1 MNIRRIAMATES
13 SIRARAKADE
23 VVETAVTT
31 GPAAAAMI
39 SGAIGAFVIGL
50 LTTGVVIFE
59 GLREA
64 LNWWNPAGPLTGKTG
79 VGVIAWLISWALL
92 NTVWKDREYDLRK
105 AFIITLIFLTFGVI
119 LTFPPVFEAF
129 E

>member
-1 MNIRRIAMATES
+1 MATET
-13 SIRARAKADE
+13 SIRVRAKADD
-23 VVETAVTT
+23 VVEAAVTT
-31 GPAAAAMI
+31 GPAAAAII
-39 SGAIGAFVIGL
+39 SGAIGTFVIGL
-50 LTTGVVIFE
+50 LTTGSVIFE
-59 GLREA
+59 GLRNA

-92 NTVWKDREYDLRK
+92 STVWKDKDYDLRK
-105 AFIITLIFLTFGVI
+105 AFVITLIIVALGVI

>member
-1 MNIRRIAMATES
+1 MATETS
-13 SIRARAKADE
+13 VRARAKADD

-39 SGAIGAFVIGL
+39 SGAMGTFVIGL
-50 LTTGVVIFE
+50 LTTGAVIFE

-79 VGVIAWLISWALL
+79 VGVIAWLISWVLL
-92 NTVWKDREYDLRK
+92 NTVWKGKEYDLRK
-105 AFIITLIFLTFGVI
+105 AFIITLIFVALGVI

>member
-1 MNIRRIAMATES
+1 MATGA
-13 SIRARAKADE
+13 SIRFRVKADE

-39 SGAIGAFVIGL
+39 SGGIGAFVIGL
-50 LTTGVVIFE
+50 LTTGAVISE
-59 GLREA
+59 VLRNA

-79 VGVIAWLISWALL
+79 VGVIAWLICWALL
-92 NTVWKDREYDLRK
+92 NTVWKGKDYDLRK
-105 AFIITLIFLTFGVI
+105 SFIITLVFLALGLI

-129 E
+129 EK

>member
-1 MNIRRIAMATES
+1 MATET
-13 SIRARAKADE
+13 SIRARAKSDE

-39 SGAIGAFVIGL
+39 SGAIGTFVIGL
-50 LTTGVVIFE
+50 LTTGAVIFE

-92 NTVWKDREYDLRK
+92 NTVWKGKEYDLRR
-105 AFIITLIFLTFGVI
+105 AFVITLIFVTLGAI

>member
-1 MNIRRIAMATES
+1 MATQT
-13 SIRARAKADE
+13 SIRTREKADE
-23 VVETAVTT
+23 IVETVVTT

-39 SGAIGAFVIGL
+39 SGAIGTFVIGL
-50 LTTGVVIFE
+50 LTTGSVLFE
-59 GLREA
+59 DLKEA

-79 VGVIAWLISWALL
+79 VGVIGWLISWALL
-92 NTVWKDREYDLRK
+92 NTIWKGKEYDLRK
-105 AFIITLIFLTFGVI
+105 AFIITLIFVALGVI

>member
-1 MNIRRIAMATES
+1 MATET
-13 SIRARAKADE
+13 SIRVSTKAHD

-39 SGAIGAFVIGL
+39 SGAVGTFVIGL
-50 LTTGVVIFE
+50 LTTGSVIIE
-59 GLREA
+59 GLGDA

-79 VGVIAWLISWALL
+79 VGVIAWLISWGLL
-92 NTVWKDREYDLRK
+92 NTVWKGRDYDLRK
-105 AFIITLIFLTFGVI
+105 AFIITLIGVALGVI

>member
-1 MNIRRIAMATES
+1 MATET
-13 SIRARAKADE
+13 SIRARAKSDE
-23 VVETAVTT
+23 VAETAVTT

-39 SGAIGAFVIGL
+39 SGAIGTFVIGL
-50 LTTGVVIFE
+50 LTTGAVIFE

-92 NTVWKDREYDLRK
+92 NTVWKGKEYDLRQ
-105 AFIITLIFLTFGVI
+105 AFVITLVFVTLGVI

>member
-1 MNIRRIAMATES
+1 MATETS
-13 SIRARAKADE
+13 MRTTAKADE
-23 VVETAVTT
+23 IVESAVTT

-39 SGAIGAFVIGL
+39 SGAIGTFVIGL
-50 LTTGVVIFE
+50 LTTGSVIFE

-92 NTVWKDREYDLRK
+92 NTVWKNEDYDLRK
-105 AFIITLIFLTFGVI
+105 AFIITLILLALGVI

>member
-1 MNIRRIAMATES
+1 MATETS
-13 SIRARAKADE
+13 LRARTKADE
-23 VVETAVTT
+23 VIETAVTT

-39 SGAIGAFVIGL
+39 SGAIGTFVIGL
-50 LTTGVVIFE
+50 LTTGAVIFE
-59 GLREA
+59 GLRQA

-79 VGVIAWLISWALL
+79 VGVMAWLISWALL
-92 NTVWKDREYDLRK
+92 NTVWKDKEYDLRR
-105 AFIITLIFLTFGVI
+105 AFLITLIFVTVGVI

>member
-1 MNIRRIAMATES
+1 MSTET
-13 SIRARAKADE
+13 SIRVRAKADD

-39 SGAIGAFVIGL
+39 SGAIGTFVIGL
-50 LTTGVVIFE
+50 LTTGSVIIE
-59 GLREA
+59 GLGDA

-79 VGVIAWLISWALL
+79 VGVIAWLTSWALL
-92 NTVWKDREYDLRK
+92 NTVWKGKDYDLRK
-105 AFIITLIFLTFGVI
+105 AFIITLIIVTLGVI

>member
-1 MNIRRIAMATES
+1 MNIRRIEMATETS
-13 SIRARAKADE
+13 VRARAKADD

-39 SGAIGAFVIGL
+39 SGAMGTFVIGL
-50 LTTGVVIFE
+50 LTTGAVIFE

-92 NTVWKDREYDLRK
+92 NTVWKDKEYDLWK
-105 AFIITLIFLTFGVI
+105 AFIITLIFIALGLI

>member
-1 MNIRRIAMATES
+1 MNIRRIAMATETS
-13 SIRARAKADE
+13 VRARAKADD

-39 SGAIGAFVIGL
+39 SGAMGTFVIGL
-50 LTTGVVIFE
+50 LTTGAVIFE

-92 NTVWKDREYDLRK
+92 NTVWKDKEYDLRK
-105 AFIITLIFLTFGVI
+105 AFIITLIFIALGLI

>member
-1 MNIRRIAMATES
+1 MATQTFTNVK
-13 SIRARAKADE
+13 AKATE
-23 VVETAVTT
+23 AVETAVTT

-39 SGAIGAFVIGL
+39 SGAIGTFVIGL
-50 LTTGVVIFE
+50 LTTGAVLSE
-59 GLREA
+59 GLKEI

-79 VGVIAWLISWALL
+79 VGVIAWLISWFLL
-92 NTVWKDREYDLRK
+92 NTIWRDKEYDLNK
-105 AFIITLIFLTFGVI
+105 AFIITLILIALGVV

>member
-1 MNIRRIAMATES
+1 MATETS
-13 SIRARAKADE
+13 LRARAKTDE
-23 VVETAVTT
+23 VVETVVTT

-39 SGAIGAFVIGL
+39 SSAIGTFVIGL
-50 LTTGVVIFE
+50 LTTGAVVFD

-92 NTVWKDREYDLRK
+92 NTAWKSKEYDLRK
-105 AFIITLIFLTFGVI
+105 AFLITLIVVALGVI